1 MCEEEQPSLLRLGL
15 VEATKE
21 GSSREKLGVMLL
33 KPAAV
38 GEGRGGPE
46 LTHHT
51 KLELH
56 PQATDLSLYVTL

>member
-1 MCEEEQPSLLRLGL
+1 M
-15 VEATKE
+15 VEAAKK
-21 GSSREKLGVMLL
+21 GSNRENLGTVLL

-38 GEGRGGPE
+38 VEGRGGPE

-56 PQATDLSLYVTL
+56 LQATDLSLYVTL